1 MKDCYTFDTDLA
13 QAANTYA
20 SMRSIYTA
28 LFATLRVPC
37 VEVQADTGE
46 MGGSRSHEFQF
57 PSQVGED
64 NLVTCTECSYS
75 SNVEICGNDLAKC
88 PECDNSSLQRSA
100 GIEVAHTFLLE
111 DRYTALLGANF
122 LQPNGKP
129 APLIMGCYGIGI
141 TRLIAA
147 SVECLSL
154 EHEMRWPFALAPFS
168 LCIIPPKD
176 GSKEE
181 AAVLQFTVE
190 LYDRLNR
197 MAGLA
202 DDVIVDDRTNL
213 TIGKRLM
220 EAKRYD
226 C

>member
-1 MKDCYTFDTDLA
+1 MKDCYTFDTDST
-13 QAANTYA
+13 QASNTYSA
-20 SMRSIYTA
+20 MRSIYTA

-37 VEVQADTGE
+37 VAVQADTGT
-46 MGGSRSHEFQF
+46 MGGSRSHEYHFL
-57 PSQVGED
+57 SQVGED
-64 NLVTCTECSYS
+64 ALITCTECPYS
-75 SNVEICGNDLAKC
+75 SNVEKCGEAMTTC
-88 PECDNSSLQRSA
+88 PDCGRESLQRSA
-100 GIEVAHTFLLE
+100 GIEIAHTFLLE
-111 DRYTALLGANF
+111 DRYTAPLGANF

-154 EHEMRWPFALAPFS
+154 ENEMRWPFVLAPFS
-168 LCIIPPKD
+168 VCIIPPKD

-181 AAVLQFTVE
+181 VAVQKYTAE
-190 LYDRLNR
+190 IYDRLNR
-197 MAGLA
+197 VDGLT

-220 EAKRYD
+220 EAKR
-226 C
+226 